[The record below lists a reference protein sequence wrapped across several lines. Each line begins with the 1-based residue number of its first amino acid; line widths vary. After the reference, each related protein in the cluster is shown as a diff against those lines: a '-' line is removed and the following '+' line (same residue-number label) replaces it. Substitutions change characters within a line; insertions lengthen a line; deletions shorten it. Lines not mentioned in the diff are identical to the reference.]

1 MVLLTNLSTIT
12 CVCVCVCVCAHTY
25 IHILLV
31 VFLLGCLFCAQTGHL
46 ARSCEDSGPSL
57 TLRPTVERVLAQK
70 YKGPYT
76 QQYDNI
82 LIYVCMHGHV
92 IVR

>member
-1 MVLLTNLSTIT
+1 MVLFTNLSTIT
-12 CVCVCVCVCAHTY
+12 CVCVCVCVFMCS
-25 IHILLV
+25 HIII
-31 VFLLGCLFCAQTGHL
+31 GPL
-46 ARSCEDSGPSL
+46 ARSCEDSGPSP

-92 IVR
+92 IVRWNLDSLLT